1 MRHGDAAV
9 RYHDCQIPQ
18 IVEAR
23 VPGDTQDD
31 DRLVEVPSFE
41 HIVDRDE
48 PLHLF
53 VIACHPRVCTRAVGR
68 TLLDSPLVSRRGCSP
83 SMLTTQMSKYEKWA
97 RLFPHTPADGS
108 LFVSNSS

>member
-53 VIACHPRVCTRAVGR
+53 IIARHPPVCTGALFQAAIV
-68 TLLDSPLVSRRGCSP
+68 CS
-83 SMLTTQMSKYEKWA
+83 LTEI
-97 RLFPHTPADGS
+97 
-108 LFVSNSS
+108 